1 VVIEVLVVGACGRMG
16 SLVARTVER
25 QTDMR
30 LVALVDPVYA
40 SAAEA
45 GAAASATPAFASLAA
60 ALEQTRPQ
68 VAVEFSVPSS
78 VFENSLALL
87 EAGIDLVVGAT
98 GLGDEQ
104 LARLF
109 AAAREHQAHL
119 LVAPNFALGAVLLME
134 FSRRAAKVYERAE
147 IVELHHETKVD
158 APSGTSLR
166 TAALMAHEDGSRLA
180 SGPAHDAAAEAS
192 RGLSQGPVHIHSVR
206 LPGLVAHQEVL
217 FGGEGELLTLR
228 HDSFALESFM
238 TGVLLAVRAV
248 SELADPAVGLENIL
262 DL

>member
-1 VVIEVLVVGACGRMG
+1 VIDVLVVGACGRMG
-16 SLVARTVER
+16 SLVARTVEG
-25 QTDMR
+25 QSDLR
-30 LVALVDPVYA
+30 LCALVDPAYAGRPQQA
-40 SAAEA
+40 SAAPA
-45 GAAASATPAFASLAA
+45 PAFSVLADALASAKPN
-60 ALEQTRPQ
+60 
-68 VAVEFSVPSS
+68 VAVEFSLPSS

-87 EAGIDLVVGAT
+87 AAGVDTVVGAT

-134 FSRRAAKVYERAE
+134 FARRAAKVYERAE
-147 IVELHHETKVD
+147 IVELHHETKID
-158 APSGTSLR
+158 APSGTALR
-166 TAALMAHEDGSRLA
+166 TAALMAGEDGGRLTA
-180 SGPAHDAAAEAS
+180 GPPNDAAG
-192 RGLSQGPVHIHSVR
+192 RGFAQGPVRIHSVR

-238 TGVLLAVRAV
+238 TGVILAVRAV
-248 SELADPAVGLENIL
+248 SRLAEPAVGLESIL